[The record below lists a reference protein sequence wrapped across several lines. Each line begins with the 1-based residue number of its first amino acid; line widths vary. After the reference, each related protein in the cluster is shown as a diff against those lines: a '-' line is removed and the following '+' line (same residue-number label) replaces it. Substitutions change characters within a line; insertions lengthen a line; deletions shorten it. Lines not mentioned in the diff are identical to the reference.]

1 MNQSAFR
8 RIFLFIGMI
17 LLLLGSVHVN
27 AQDVE
32 NNHFIY
38 IQAKEKVPFY
48 VILDK
53 KVYSSSSIGYLIIP
67 KLKDGTYDLRIGF
80 PKTQQPEKNFTC
92 EVKGGDAGYSL
103 EKGDNGELGLLNLQT
118 KSFIASSSQTSIED
132 QYAAADAPKVEEE
145 EADAAAQTTPKK
157 SEEKAAP
164 ESNAFGDMLSSVSN
178 DPSLSVP
185 IETPKAELPQSD
197 EKISTQVAD
206 FGNNPDQDNKAIAEA
221 AEASGETLK
230 PAEQVLGDVSK
241 TYGVIKSGQDRSRSG
256 TEMTFIMFNSR
267 STDTV
272 KILVPKIKALA
283 DKDETTGVEPEKISK
298 KESLALF
305 TNTEQDSFNVD
316 PSTTR
321 SNRAARKKRKAEKK
335 FVDIDANSGDVSSEV
350 EGGVNNPFYDKSK
363 AGNDDTDLENKNES
377 RRIKEKAAKLDEE
390 LSNSAIAEEAPACD
404 PISEK
409 NYNKMQKK
417 MIAKNNDND
426 MIAIVDKYIK
436 DKCLTTS
443 QVKHLGGLFLSDAGR
458 YALFQDSYS
467 HVSDKENFPSL
478 ENQLLD
484 SYFKKRFQ
492 QILQ

>member
-1 MNQSAFR
+1 M
-8 RIFLFIGMI
+8 FIAVVLM
-17 LLLLGSVHVN
+17 LGS
-27 AQDVE
+27 AQVKAQNVE

-48 VILDK
+48 VILNN

-67 KLKDGTYDLRIGF
+67 KLKDGTYELRIGF
-80 PKTQQPEKNFTC
+80 PKTQQPEQNFTC

-103 EKGDNGELGLLNLQT
+103 EKGEGDKLGLLNLQT

-132 QYAAADAPKVEEE
+132 QYASADEPKEAAR
-145 EADAAAQTTPKK
+145 EATPKE
-157 SEEKAAP
+157 SAEKAAP
-164 ESNAFGDMLSSVSN
+164 TSNAFGDMLSSVSN

-185 IETPKAELPQSD
+185 IKQPKAVLPQGD
-197 EKISTQVAD
+197 EKVSTQVAD
-206 FGNNPDQDNKAIAEA
+206 FGTNADQDNKAIADA
-221 AEASGETLK
+221 AEATGEDLQ
-230 PAEQVLGDVSK
+230 PAQQIVDDVSK
-241 TYGVIKSGQDRSRSG
+241 TYGVIKSGQERSRSG

-272 KILVPKIKALA
+272 KIMVPKVKAMA
-283 DKDETTGVEPEKISK
+283 DQDETTGVEPEKISK

-305 TNTEQDSFNVD
+305 ANTEEDSFNVD

-321 SNRAARKKRKAEKK
+321 ADRAARKKRKADKK
-335 FVDIDANSGDVSSEV
+335 FVDINANTGADAGVAGGV

-363 AGNDDTDLENKNES
+363 AGSDADLGSQEASGN
-377 RRIKEKAAKLDEE
+377 RRERAAKREE
-390 LSNSAIAEEAPACD
+390 ETANSDIAATAPACD

-436 DKCLTTS
+436 DKCLTTR
-443 QVKHLGGLFLSDAGR
+443 QIKHLGGLFLSDAGR
-458 YALFQDSYS
+458 YALYQDTYS